1 MKFILASRISGGDR
15 GGQSQQVQKY
25 ERGRNRIGAG
35 RRVRIAGA
43 LDVSVLALFEGIK
56 GAHTGRMAP
65 RRMPRWR
72 TPSISPSSRRFHM
85 LRQAVLGLVR
95 QIAGHSRRR
104 RLCLSEN
111 IQIVRGHNVPF
122 VIAPYLLNQNI
133 VS

>member
-43 LDVSVLALFEGIK
+43 PDVSVLTLLEGIK
-56 GAHTGRMAP
+56 SRTGRMAP